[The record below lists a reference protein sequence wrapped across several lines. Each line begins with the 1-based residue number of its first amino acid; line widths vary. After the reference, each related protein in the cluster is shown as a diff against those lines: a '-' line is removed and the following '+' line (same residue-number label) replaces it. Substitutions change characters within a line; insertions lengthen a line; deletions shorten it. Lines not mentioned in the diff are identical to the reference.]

1 MSEGKSNDDDT
12 DGKKMFNSSSSLII
26 NQFLAGGVSGLLS
39 RAATHPVDTIKSQM
53 QVSNLVVKRRSTE
66 RSGCGSTSHH
76 RPILPSTRLLNA
88 KHAIKNLYRGFG
100 AAALGAPMASGMYFL
115 GYETTKKT
123 LKKIRRERRLEGAFN
138 DDDHEEE
145 EYKED
150 NKTTIHMIDNIIT
163 GVVAQAF
170 AGIAY
175 TPVDVVKERMQV
187 SSVLP
192 TNLKTNN
199 GVDYRNAFDALKTI
213 VKNEGIKNGLMR
225 GYWAQNFVW
234 WPWSACYF
242 VAYEKGLEI
251 FRRNNN
257 NNKSSLRVD
266 DANDALM
273 MRVDDDNGGVFGGDA
288 ERSNFESSSSS
299 SSVKS
304 SSSFYREGGWYEN
317 NISPHAVSAFAAAT
331 CATILTHPLDL
342 CKTRVQTMTNNNNN
356 NNNKKVMT
364 LRTVFKDVVRKE
376 GGLALYRGVFARV
389 LSVAPGSAISF
400 YAYES
405 IRKSGAL
412 RLEEDD

>member
-12 DGKKMFNSSSSLII
+12 DGKKMFNSSSSLIM

-53 QVSNLVVKRRSTE
+53 QVSNLVVTRRSTE
-66 RSGCGSTSHH
+66 RSGCDSTSHR
-76 RPILPSTRLLNA
+76 RPILPSARLLNA
-88 KHAIKNLYRGFG
+88 KRAIQNLYRGFG

-123 LKKIRRERRLEGAFN
+123 LKKIRRERRREGAFN

-145 EYKED
+145 EEED
-150 NKTTIHMIDNIIT
+150 NKTTIYMIDNIIT

-257 NNKSSLRVD
+257 DNKSSL
-266 DANDALM
+266 
-273 MRVDDDNGGVFGGDA
+273 RVDDDNGGVFGGDA
-288 ERSNFESSSSS
+288 ERSNFESSSSSS

-356 NNNKKVMT
+356 NNKKVMT
-364 LRTVFKDVVRKE
+364 LQTVFKDVVRKE
-376 GGLALYRGVFARV
+376 GVLALYRGVFARV

>member
-12 DGKKMFNSSSSLII
+12 DGKKMFNSSSSLIM

-53 QVSNLVVKRRSTE
+53 QVSNLVVTRRSTE
-66 RSGCGSTSHH
+66 RSGCDSTSHR
-76 RPILPSTRLLNA
+76 RPILTSTRLLNA
-88 KHAIKNLYRGFG
+88 KHAIQNLYRGFG

-145 EYKED
+145 EED
-150 NKTTIHMIDNIIT
+150 NKTTIYMIDNIIT

-257 NNKSSLRVD
+257 DNKSSL
-266 DANDALM
+266 
-273 MRVDDDNGGVFGGDA
+273 RVDDDNGGVFGGDA
-288 ERSNFESSSSS
+288 ERSNFKSSSSTSSSVSSSSS
-299 SSVKS
+299 S
-304 SSSFYREGGWYEN
+304 FYLEGGWYEN

-356 NNNKKVMT
+356 NNKKVMT

-376 GGLALYRGVFARV
+376 GVLALYRGVFARV

-412 RLEEDD
+412 RLEDD

>member
-12 DGKKMFNSSSSLII
+12 DGKKMFDSSSSLIM

-53 QVSNLVVKRRSTE
+53 QVSNLVVTRRSTE
-66 RSGCGSTSHH
+66 RSGCDSTSHR
-76 RPILPSTRLLNA
+76 RPILTSARLLNA
-88 KHAIKNLYRGFG
+88 KHAIQNLYRGFG

-123 LKKIRRERRLEGAFN
+123 LKKIRRERRREGAFN

-145 EYKED
+145 EED
-150 NKTTIHMIDNIIT
+150 NKTTIYMIDNIIT

-257 NNKSSLRVD
+257 DNKSSLRV
-266 DANDALM
+266 
-273 MRVDDDNGGVFGGDA
+273 DDNGGVFGGDA
-288 ERSNFESSSSS
+288 ERSNFESSSSSS

-376 GGLALYRGVFARV
+376 GVLALYRGVFARV

-412 RLEEDD
+412 RLEEED

>member
-26 NQFLAGGVSGLLS
+26 NQFLAGGLSGLLS

-76 RPILPSTRLLNA
+76 RPILTSTRLLNA
-88 KHAIKNLYRGFG
+88 KNAIKNLYRGFG

-123 LKKIRRERRLEGAFN
+123 LKKIRRERRREGAN

-145 EYKED
+145 EEDKED
-150 NKTTIHMIDNIIT
+150 NETTRMIDNIIT

-251 FRRNNN
+251 FRRNND
-257 NNKSSLRVD
+257 NKSSL
-266 DANDALM
+266 
-273 MRVDDDNGGVFGGDA
+273 RVDDDNGGVFGGDA
-288 ERSNFESSSSS
+288 ERSNFKSSSSTS

-356 NNNKKVMT
+356 NNKKVMT

-376 GGLALYRGVFARV
+376 GVLALYRGVFARV

>member
-12 DGKKMFNSSSSLII
+12 DGKKMFNSSSSLIM

-53 QVSNLVVKRRSTE
+53 QVSNLVVTRRSTE
-66 RSGCGSTSHH
+66 RSGCDSTSHR
-76 RPILPSTRLLNA
+76 RPILPSARLLNA
-88 KHAIKNLYRGFG
+88 KRAIQNLYRGFG

-145 EYKED
+145 DKEDKED
-150 NKTTIHMIDNIIT
+150 NKTTICMIDNIIT

-251 FRRNNN
+251 FRRNND
-257 NNKSSLRVD
+257 NKSSLRVD
-266 DANDALM
+266 GNGGG
-273 MRVDDDNGGVFGGDA
+273 DDDD
-288 ERSNFESSSSS
+288 ERSNFKSSSSTS
-299 SSVKS
+299 SSVSS

-356 NNNKKVMT
+356 NNNKVMT
-364 LRTVFKDVVRKE
+364 LQTVFKDVVRKE
-376 GGLALYRGVFARV
+376 GVLALYRGVFARV

-412 RLEEDD
+412 RLEDD

>member
-12 DGKKMFNSSSSLII
+12 DGKKTSFSSSSLIL
-26 NQFLAGGVSGLLS
+26 NQFLAGGLSGLLS
-39 RAATHPVDTIKSQM
+39 RAVTHPVDTIKSQM

-66 RSGCGSTSHH
+66 RSGCGGTSHH
-76 RPILPSTRLLNA
+76 RTILPSTRLLNA
-88 KHAIKNLYRGFG
+88 KNAIKNLYRGFG
-100 AAALGAPMASGMYFL
+100 ATALGAPMASGMYFL

-123 LKKIRRERRLEGAFN
+123 LKKIRRERRLEGAN

-145 EYKED
+145 EEDKED
-150 NKTTIHMIDNIIT
+150 NKTTHMIDNIIT

-257 NNKSSLRVD
+257 DNKSSL
-266 DANDALM
+266 
-273 MRVDDDNGGVFGGDA
+273 RVDDDNGGVFGGDA
-288 ERSNFESSSSS
+288 ERSNFKSSSSTSSSVSSSSS
-299 SSVKS
+299 S
-304 SSSFYREGGWYEN
+304 FYLEGGWYEN

-376 GGLALYRGVFARV
+376 GVLALYRGVFARV

>member
-12 DGKKMFNSSSSLII
+12 DGKKMFNSSSSLIM

-53 QVSNLVVKRRSTE
+53 QVSNLVVKRGRTE
-66 RSGCGSTSHH
+66 RSGCESTSHR
-76 RPILPSTRLLNA
+76 RPILTSARLLNA
-88 KHAIKNLYRGFG
+88 KNAIQNLYRGFG

-123 LKKIRRERRLEGAFN
+123 LKKIRRERRLEGGN

-150 NKTTIHMIDNIIT
+150 NKTTHMIDNIVT

-257 NNKSSLRVD
+257 DNKSSL
-266 DANDALM
+266 
-273 MRVDDDNGGVFGGDA
+273 RVDDDNGGVFGGDA

-376 GGLALYRGVFARV
+376 GVLALYRGVFARV

>member
-12 DGKKMFNSSSSLII
+12 DGKKISFSSSSLII

-66 RSGCGSTSHH
+66 RSGCDSTSHH

-88 KHAIKNLYRGFG
+88 KNAIKNLYRGFG

-145 EYKED
+145 EED
-150 NKTTIHMIDNIIT
+150 NKTTIYMIDNIIT

-199 GVDYRNAFDALKTI
+199 GVDYRNVFDALKTI

-266 DANDALM
+266 D
-273 MRVDDDNGGVFGGDA
+273 DNGGVFGGDA
-288 ERSNFESSSSS
+288 ERSNYESSSSS

-342 CKTRVQTMTNNNNN
+342 CKTRVQTMTNDNN

-364 LRTVFKDVVRKE
+364 LQTVFKDVVRKE
-376 GGLALYRGVFARV
+376 GVLALYRGVFARV

-412 RLEEDD
+412 RLEDD

>member
-12 DGKKMFNSSSSLII
+12 DGKKMFNSSSSLIM

-53 QVSNLVVKRRSTE
+53 QVSNLVVTRRSTE
-66 RSGCGSTSHH
+66 RSGCESTSHR
-76 RPILPSTRLLNA
+76 RPILTSARLLNA
-88 KHAIKNLYRGFG
+88 KRAIQNLYRGFG

-145 EYKED
+145 EED
-150 NKTTIHMIDNIIT
+150 NKTTIYMIDNIIT

-288 ERSNFESSSSS
+288 ERSTFESSSSS

-376 GGLALYRGVFARV
+376 GVLALYRGVFARV

>member
-12 DGKKMFNSSSSLII
+12 DGKKMFNSSSSLIM

-53 QVSNLVVKRRSTE
+53 QVSNLVVTRRSTE
-66 RSGCGSTSHH
+66 RSGCESTSHR
-76 RPILPSTRLLNA
+76 RPILTSARLLNA
-88 KHAIKNLYRGFG
+88 KRAIQNLYRGFG

-123 LKKIRRERRLEGAFN
+123 LKKIRRERRREGAFN

-145 EYKED
+145 EEED
-150 NKTTIHMIDNIIT
+150 NKTTIYMIDNIIT

-257 NNKSSLRVD
+257 DNKSSL
-266 DANDALM
+266 
-273 MRVDDDNGGVFGGDA
+273 RVDDDNGGVFGGDA
-288 ERSNFESSSSS
+288 ERSNFESSSSSS

-376 GGLALYRGVFARV
+376 GVLALYRGVFARV

>member
-12 DGKKMFNSSSSLII
+12 DGTKTSFSSSSLII
-26 NQFLAGGVSGLLS
+26 NQFLAGGLSGLLS

-88 KHAIKNLYRGFG
+88 KNAIQNLYRGFG

-123 LKKIRRERRLEGAFN
+123 LKKIRRERRLEGAN
-138 DDDHEEE
+138 DDDDHEEE
-145 EYKED
+145 EEDKED
-150 NKTTIHMIDNIIT
+150 NKTTHTIDNIIT

-225 GYWAQNFVW
+225 GYGVEFRL
-234 WPWSACYF
+234 
-242 VAYEKGLEI
+242 VAGRRLLVRKGLEI

-257 NNKSSLRVD
+257 DNKSSL
-266 DANDALM
+266 
-273 MRVDDDNGGVFGGDA
+273 RVDDDNGGVFGGDA
-288 ERSNFESSSSS
+288 ERSNFESSSS

-331 CATILTHPLDL
+331 CATILTHTEDL
-342 CKTRVQTMTNNNNN
+342 CKTRVQPMTNNNN

-376 GGLALYRGVFARV
+376 GVWLYTEAHGEFERRAR
-389 LSVAPGSAISF
+389 ADIF

-405 IRKSGAL
+405 IRNSG
-412 RLEEDD
+412 

>member
-12 DGKKMFNSSSSLII
+12 DGKKMFNSSSSLSM

-53 QVSNLVVKRRSTE
+53 QVSNLVVTRRSTE
-66 RSGCGSTSHH
+66 SSGCESTSHR
-76 RPILPSTRLLNA
+76 RPILTSARLLNA
-88 KHAIKNLYRGFG
+88 KRAIQNLYRGFG

-145 EYKED
+145 EED
-150 NKTTIHMIDNIIT
+150 NKTTIYTIDNIIT

-257 NNKSSLRVD
+257 DNKRSL
-266 DANDALM
+266 
-273 MRVDDDNGGVFGGDA
+273 RVDDDNGGVFGGDA

-299 SSVKS
+299 SSGVKS

-376 GGLALYRGVFARV
+376 GVLALYRGVFARV

-412 RLEEDD
+412 PLEEDD

>member
-12 DGKKMFNSSSSLII
+12 DGKKMFNSSSSLIM

-53 QVSNLVVKRRSTE
+53 QVSNLVVTRRSTE
-66 RSGCGSTSHH
+66 RSGCDSTSHR
-76 RPILPSTRLLNA
+76 RPILPSARLLNA
-88 KHAIKNLYRGFG
+88 KRAIQNLYRGFG

-145 EYKED
+145 EED
-150 NKTTIHMIDNIIT
+150 NKTTIYMIDNIIT

-251 FRRNNN
+251 FRRNND
-257 NNKSSLRVD
+257 NKSSL
-266 DANDALM
+266 
-273 MRVDDDNGGVFGGDA
+273 RVDDDNGGVFGGDA
-288 ERSNFESSSSS
+288 ERSNFESSSSSS

-376 GGLALYRGVFARV
+376 GVLALYRGVFARV

>member
-12 DGKKMFNSSSSLII
+12 DGKKISFSSSSLII

-53 QVSNLVVKRRSTE
+53 QVSNLVVKTRSTE
-66 RSGCGSTSHH
+66 RSGCDSTSHH

-88 KHAIKNLYRGFG
+88 KNAIKNLYRGFG

-145 EYKED
+145 EED
-150 NKTTIHMIDNIIT
+150 NKTTIYMIDNIIT

-266 DANDALM
+266 D
-273 MRVDDDNGGVFGGDA
+273 DNGGVFGGDA

-356 NNNKKVMT
+356 NNKKVMT
-364 LRTVFKDVVRKE
+364 LQTVFKDVVRKE
-376 GGLALYRGVFARV
+376 GVLALYRGVFARV

-412 RLEEDD
+412 RLEDD

>member
-12 DGKKMFNSSSSLII
+12 DGKKMFNSSSSLSM

-53 QVSNLVVKRRSTE
+53 QVSNLVVTRRSTE
-66 RSGCGSTSHH
+66 RSGCESTSHR
-76 RPILPSTRLLNA
+76 RPILTSARLLNA
-88 KHAIKNLYRGFG
+88 KRAIQNLYRGFG

-145 EYKED
+145 EED
-150 NKTTIHMIDNIIT
+150 NKTTIYMIDNIIT

-257 NNKSSLRVD
+257 DNKSSL
-266 DANDALM
+266 
-273 MRVDDDNGGVFGGDA
+273 RVDDDNGGVFGGDA

-299 SSVKS
+299 SSGVKS

-376 GGLALYRGVFARV
+376 GVLALYRGVFARV

>member
-12 DGKKMFNSSSSLII
+12 DGKKMFNSSSSLSM

-53 QVSNLVVKRRSTE
+53 QVSNLVVTRRSTE
-66 RSGCGSTSHH
+66 RSGCESTSHR
-76 RPILPSTRLLNA
+76 RPILTSARLLNA
-88 KHAIKNLYRGFG
+88 KRAIQNLYRGFG

-138 DDDHEEE
+138 YDDHEEE
-145 EYKED
+145 EED
-150 NKTTIHMIDNIIT
+150 NKTTIYMIDNIIT

-257 NNKSSLRVD
+257 DNKRSH
-266 DANDALM
+266 
-273 MRVDDDNGGVFGGDA
+273 RVDDDNGGVLGGDA

-299 SSVKS
+299 SSGVKS

-356 NNNKKVMT
+356 NNKKVMT

-376 GGLALYRGVFARV
+376 GVLALYRGVFARV

>member
-12 DGKKMFNSSSSLII
+12 DGKKMFNSSSSLIM

-53 QVSNLVVKRRSTE
+53 QVSNLVVTRRSTE
-66 RSGCGSTSHH
+66 RSGCDSTSHR
-76 RPILPSTRLLNA
+76 RPILPSARLLNA
-88 KHAIKNLYRGFG
+88 KRAIQNLYRGFG

-145 EYKED
+145 EED
-150 NKTTIHMIDNIIT
+150 NKTTIYMIDNIIT

-257 NNKSSLRVD
+257 DNKRSH
-266 DANDALM
+266 
-273 MRVDDDNGGVFGGDA
+273 RVDDDNGGVLGGDA
-288 ERSNFESSSSS
+288 ERSNFKSSSSSS
-299 SSVKS
+299 SSVSSSS

-376 GGLALYRGVFARV
+376 GVLALYRGVFARV

>member
-12 DGKKMFNSSSSLII
+12 DGKKMFNSSSSLIM

-53 QVSNLVVKRRSTE
+53 QVSNLVVTRRSTE
-66 RSGCGSTSHH
+66 RSGCDSTSHR
-76 RPILPSTRLLNA
+76 RPILTSARLLNA
-88 KHAIKNLYRGFG
+88 KRAIQNLYRGFG

-123 LKKIRRERRLEGAFN
+123 LKKIRRERRREGAFN

-145 EYKED
+145 EED
-150 NKTTIHMIDNIIT
+150 NKTTIYMIDNIIT

-257 NNKSSLRVD
+257 DNKSSL
-266 DANDALM
+266 
-273 MRVDDDNGGVFGGDA
+273 RVDDDNGGVFGGDA

-299 SSVKS
+299 SSGVKS

-356 NNNKKVMT
+356 INNKKVMT

-376 GGLALYRGVFARV
+376 GVLALYRGVFARV

>member
-12 DGKKMFNSSSSLII
+12 DGTKMFNSSSSLII

-76 RPILPSTRLLNA
+76 RPILTSTRLLNA
-88 KHAIKNLYRGFG
+88 KHAIQNLYRGFG

-145 EYKED
+145 EEED
-150 NKTTIHMIDNIIT
+150 NKTTIYMIDNIIT

-257 NNKSSLRVD
+257 DNKSSL
-266 DANDALM
+266 
-273 MRVDDDNGGVFGGDA
+273 RVDDDNGGVFGGDA

-299 SSVKS
+299 SSGVKS

-376 GGLALYRGVFARV
+376 GVLALYRGVFARV

>member
-12 DGKKMFNSSSSLII
+12 DGKKMFNSSSSLIM

-53 QVSNLVVKRRSTE
+53 QVSNLVVTRRSTE
-66 RSGCGSTSHH
+66 RSGCDSTSHR
-76 RPILPSTRLLNA
+76 RPILPSARLLNA
-88 KHAIKNLYRGFG
+88 KRAIQNLYRGFG

-145 EYKED
+145 EED
-150 NKTTIHMIDNIIT
+150 NKTTIYMIDNIIT

-251 FRRNNN
+251 FRRNND
-257 NNKSSLRVD
+257 NKSSL
-266 DANDALM
+266 
-273 MRVDDDNGGVFGGDA
+273 RVDDDNGGVFGGDA
-288 ERSNFESSSSS
+288 ERSNFKSSSSTSSSVSSSSS
-299 SSVKS
+299 S
-304 SSSFYREGGWYEN
+304 FYLEGGWYEN

-376 GGLALYRGVFARV
+376 GVLALYRGVFARV

>member
-26 NQFLAGGVSGLLS
+26 NQFLAGGLSGLLS

-88 KHAIKNLYRGFG
+88 KNAIQNLYRGFG

-123 LKKIRRERRLEGAFN
+123 LKKIRRERRLEGAN
-138 DDDHEEE
+138 DDDDHEEE
-145 EYKED
+145 EEDKED
-150 NKTTIHMIDNIIT
+150 NKTTHTIDNIIT

-213 VKNEGIKNGLMR
+213 VKTEGIKNGLMR

-356 NNNKKVMT
+356 NNKKVMT

-376 GGLALYRGVFARV
+376 GVLALYRGVFARV